1 MPSLLWVKMPSSWI
15 RDGGLGGH
23 FSSRIEK
30 SVSGDIAALKI
41 YICICLYS
49 DRKMVAV
56 PLTESNSRVGVNP
69 MREREFI
76 GSHLTY
82 DQLSDYCSLSRVLV
96 NRGIQKLISS
106 GLIKKEGTRK
116 KIIYEINNLNSAGW
130 CKLPC
135 RDLVGTNGFIL
146 PFKGL
151 KNRYQSERDALKIF
165 LYLLSIRPNSESK
178 VTVSRGKIS
187 SATGL
192 SVYEIDSSVGVLRAV
207 ELLDDVKSLGF
218 LMSSSNRQQ
227 ESDRYASYLVKGGT
241 SLNLGKK

>member
-15 RDGGLGGH
+15 RDGGLREH

-30 SVSGDIAALKI
+30 CVSGDIAALKI

-49 DRKMVAV
+49 DRKMVST
-56 PLTESNSRVGVNP
+56 PLTAFNNRMSFYP
-69 MREREFI
+69 KREREFI

-82 DQLSDYCSLSRVLV
+82 DQLSEYCSLSRVLV
-96 NRGIQKLISS
+96 SRGIKKLISS

-116 KIIYEINNLNSAGW
+116 KVIYEINHLNNAGW

-135 RDLVGTNGFIL
+135 KALIGVDGKIL
-146 PFKGL
+146 SFKGL

-165 LYLLSIRPNSESK
+165 LYLLSIRSNDQSE

-187 SATGL
+187 NTTGL
-192 SVYEIDSSVGVLRAV
+192 SVYEIDSSIGVLRAV
-207 ELLDDVKSLGF
+207 ELLVDVKSLGF
-218 LMSSSNRQQ
+218 LMSSNDRQQ
-227 ESDRYASYLVKGGT
+227 EKDRYASYIVKGGT
-241 SLNLGKK
+241 SLNLGIK

>member
-1 MPSLLWVKMPSSWI
+1 MS
-15 RDGGLGGH
+15 RH

-30 SVSGDIAALKI
+30 FVSGEIAALKI

-49 DRKMVAV
+49 DRKMITI
-56 PLTESNSRVGVNP
+56 PLTEYNHKLGLRP

-96 NRGIQKLISS
+96 SRGIQKLISS
-106 GLIKKEGTRK
+106 GLIKKEGSRK
-116 KIIYEINNLNSAGW
+116 KIIYEINNLKSAGW

-135 RDLVGTNGFIL
+135 RGLVGTDGVIFS
-146 PFKGL
+146 FKGL

-165 LYLLSIRPNSESK
+165 LYLLSIRSNSESK

-187 SATGL
+187 IATGI
-192 SVYEIDSSVGVLRAV
+192 SVYEIDSSIGVLRAV
-207 ELLDDVKSLGF
+207 ELLEDVKSLGF

-227 ESDRYASYLVKGGT
+227 ESDRYASYLVKGAM
-241 SLNLGKK
+241 SLNLGNK